1 MSAQN
6 LIAAQAEIFTS
17 LMVAYVGNYG
27 KKNQDE
33 NCSGM
38 NADRFFTTHCKAQT
52 AVGWK
57 RESNTYGQLRTKTR
71 GKNVQSVPSIA

>member
-27 KKNQDE
+27 KK
-33 NCSGM
+33 
-38 NADRFFTTHCKAQT
+38 KP
-52 AVGWK
+52 GWK
-57 RESNTYGQLRTKTR
+57 LLWDERWQILHNTLQGSNSSGLEKREQYVWSAEDQN
-71 GKNVQSVPSIA
+71 